1 MLSST
6 ALGMKF
12 AVCMHVV
19 VTFCC
24 KLSSG
29 AENIHQIAWTS
40 GPEPCELDR
49 NFFVAW
55 TVPANTFSQ
64 IQTRIQRPHCSKCF
78 RLLPQGKRKAGKAED
93 EPSAKR
99 REKED
104 VEADDP
110 VDPRSATKATVGFGV
125 DTTLNVVPAMQG
137 KVARHQKSRAHRAPL
152 DHQGSIKINKV

>member
-1 MLSST
+1 M
-6 ALGMKF
+6 
-12 AVCMHVV
+12 
-19 VTFCC
+19 
-24 KLSSG
+24 
-29 AENIHQIAWTS
+29 
-40 GPEPCELDR
+40 
-49 NFFVAW
+49 
-55 TVPANTFSQ
+55 
-64 IQTRIQRPHCSKCF
+64 
-78 RLLPQGKRKAGKAED
+78 PQGKRKAGKAED